1 MPSEDIVSAYW
12 TTRPW
17 CCVVASIHAPPRCRL
32 SALPNELTQHFVWC
46 PCEESNPALPLT
58 RRLHRRQCFK
68 GGASRRNQTSVSSL
82 RGACSVTELCRHPRF
97 IKIDK
102 WTGVLLRIPKP
113 GGSCTMPRPIHLD
126 VHDVKQ
132 LDPCGSHFQSQ
143 AKLRRAPCAR
153 ARGRVND
160 ADHAPASHA
169 QHERRH
175 DWVVFLA
182 MFWAVLV
189 LLPVWRRVFW
199 PCRRLVRSC

>member
-1 MPSEDIVSAYW
+1 
-12 TTRPW
+12 
-17 CCVVASIHAPPRCRL
+17 
-32 SALPNELTQHFVWC
+32 
-46 PCEESNPALPLT
+46 
-58 RRLHRRQCFK
+58 
-68 GGASRRNQTSVSSL
+68 
-82 RGACSVTELCRHPRF
+82 
-97 IKIDK
+97 
-102 WTGVLLRIPKP
+102 
-113 GGSCTMPRPIHLD
+113 MPRPIHLD

-132 LDPCGSHFQSQ
+132 LDPCGSHFKSQ

-189 LLPVWRRVFW
+189 LLPVWRRVFSAL
-199 PCRRLVRSC
+199 PPVNPVLLTLVRVYSSVG